1 MARKKIGQTK
11 IKKTLHKK
19 LKIDQYV
26 RTPLKLGLTLRVS
39 ISAPLVTPIV
49 LLLNESNII

>member
-26 RTPLKLGLTLRVS
+26 RTPLKMGLTLRVS

-49 LLLNESNII
+49 LLINESNII